1 MKIRKIWT
9 VCCLVNLFFL
19 QQLLAADSFVT
30 YNGNGFSWIQNGKAY
45 PILVDQQEYKGVLRA
60 VSNLQSDANKV
71 TGVMPE
77 TSNSVSGSKMLIIG
91 SVENSS
97 WIKKLLKSGKINS
110 ADLVGKREKYIL
122 QTVKQPFE
130 GVDEA
135 VVIAGSDKRGTIY
148 GIYELSNQMGVSPW
162 YYWADVPVEKHDKIS
177 IKEGRYTDGEPAVK
191 FRGIFLND
199 EAPSLS
205 GWSHD
210 TFGGFNSKFYEK
222 VFELLLRLK
231 GNFMWPAMW
240 GNAFYDDDKQNGPLA
255 DEMGIVMGTSHH
267 EPMGLA
273 QQDWKRRGTGAWNY
287 NTNGTVLRDFWKK
300 GIERC

>member
-91 SVENSS
+91 SAENSS

-148 GIYELSNQMGVSPW
+148 GIYELSNQMGVSPCHQVISIGAVTW
-162 YYWADVPVEKHDKIS
+162 YLDASTFGAAAGVAAGAACLAGASWVPVAN
-177 IKEGRYTDGEPAVK
+177 TPV
-191 FRGIFLND
+191 
-199 EAPSLS
+199 
-205 GWSHD
+205 
-210 TFGGFNSKFYEK
+210 
-222 VFELLLRLK
+222 
-231 GNFMWPAMW
+231 
-240 GNAFYDDDKQNGPLA
+240 KQNATASRIQNVLFIMIKP
-255 DEMGIVMGTSHH
+255 MSP
-267 EPMGLA
+267 EPRITTLEPTLQPSMFI
-273 QQDWKRRGTGAWNY
+273 KRCA
-287 NTNGTVLRDFWKK
+287 VPAL
-300 GIERC
+300 